1 MQVENPLINPRILK
15 KFNQSFVDYQLL
27 LLQPGMN
34 NNIKM
39 KEQQI
44 DSSFQNTN

>member
-1 MQVENPLINPRILK
+1 
-15 KFNQSFVDYQLL
+15 
-27 LLQPGMN
+27 MN

-44 DSSFQNTN
+44 DSSFQNANQQEEKLIIQT